1 MAVTK
6 IIGSYNKVS
15 RQEIATNSLSI
26 TNGDLLT
33 LTAGFVAKAVAASTQ
48 IIGVANGTKVYASD
62 NQTVAKAKVNYL
74 AVTPRETVLEIATS
88 ADVTQANVGK
98 FYTLTAGGIVDAAT
112 AAAVKG
118 VLPIQLVEYIGSTS
132 KARFV
137 GVQ

>member
-1 MAVTK
+1 MANTK
-6 IIGSYNKVS
+6 IIGGADEVS
-15 RQEIATNSLSI
+15 RQEIAANSLSVA
-26 TNGDLLT
+26 NGDLLT

-48 IIGVANGTKVYASD
+48 IIGVTNGTKVYAAD

-74 AVTPRETVLEIATS
+74 SVQPRETVMEIATS

-112 AAAVKG
+112 GAAVKG
-118 VLPIQLVEYIGSTS
+118 VLPLQLVEYIGSAS

>member
-1 MAVTK
+1 MAYVK
-6 IIGSYNKVS
+6 IISGADEGSHV
-15 RQEIATNSLSI
+15 EIATNSLAVA
-26 TNGDLLT
+26 NGDMLT
-33 LTAGFVAKAVAASTQ
+33 LASGFVAKAVAASTQ
-48 IIGVANGTKVYASD
+48 VIGIANGTKTYTAD

-74 AVTPRETVLEIATS
+74 RVIPRETILELETS

-98 FYTLTAGGIVDAAT
+98 FYTLTAAQKVDAAT

-118 VLPIQLVEYIGSTS
+118 VLPLQLVEYIGSTT

>member
-1 MAVTK
+1 MANTK
-6 IIGSYNKVS
+6 IIGGADEVS
-15 RQEIATNSLSI
+15 RQEIAANSLSVA
-26 TNGDLLT
+26 NGDLLT

-48 IIGVANGTKVYASD
+48 IIGVANGTKVYAAD

-74 AVTPRETVLEIATS
+74 SVQPRETVIEIATS

-118 VLPIQLVEYIGSTS
+118 VLPLQLVEYIGSAS

>member
-6 IIGSYNKVS
+6 IVSSYDESS
-15 RQEIATNSLSI
+15 RQEIATNSLAVA
-26 TNGDLLT
+26 NGDLLT

-48 IIGVANGTKVYASD
+48 IIGVANGTKTYSAT
-62 NQTVAKAKVNYL
+62 NQTVEKAKVNY
-74 AVTPRETVLEIATS
+74 VSVIPRETVLEIATS

-112 AAAVKG
+112 WNAVKG
-118 VLPIQLVEYIGSTS
+118 VLPLQLVEYVGSAS

>member
-1 MAVTK
+1 MANTK
-6 IIGSYNKVS
+6 IIGGADEVS
-15 RQEIATNSLSI
+15 RQEIAANSLSVA
-26 TNGDLLT
+26 NGDLLT
-33 LTAGFVAKAVAASTQ
+33 LTAGFIAKAVAASTQ
-48 IIGVANGTKVYASD
+48 IIGVANGTKVYAAD

-74 AVTPRETVLEIATS
+74 SVQPRETVMEIATS

-118 VLPIQLVEYIGSTS
+118 VLPLQLVEYIGSAS

>member
-6 IIGSYNKVS
+6 IISSADESS
-15 RQEIATNSLSI
+15 RQEIATNSLSVA
-26 TNGDLLT
+26 NGDLLT
-33 LTAGFVAKAVAASTQ
+33 LTAGFIAKAVAASTQ
-48 IIGVANGTKVYASD
+48 IIGVANGTKTYASD

-74 AVTPRETVLEIATS
+74 AVIPRETVLEIATS

-98 FYTLTAGGIVDAAT
+98 FYTLTAGWIVDAAT

-118 VLPIQLVEYIGSTS
+118 VLPLQLVEYVGSAS

>member
-1 MAVTK
+1 MAATK
-6 IIGSYNKVS
+6 IIGGSDESS
-15 RQEIATNSLSI
+15 RQEIAANSLSVA
-26 TNGDLLT
+26 NGDLLT
-33 LTAGFVAKAVAASTQ
+33 LASGFVAKAVAASTQ

-74 AVTPRETVLEIATS
+74 SVIPRETVLEIATS

-112 AAAVKG
+112 GAAVKG
-118 VLPIQLVEYIGSTS
+118 VLPLQLVEYIGSTS